1 VGKSYSYEDEEHLLA
16 TLDEVKQFAEKF
28 LNIQLEM
35 MRMISTLSIDD
46 VNEFNHWYVT
56 NPYYMDLQKL
66 VAITQ
71 RK

>member
-1 VGKSYSYEDEEHLLA
+1 MHFREEPLLA
-16 TLDEVKQFAEKF
+16 TLDEVKQFAKEF
-28 LNIQLEM
+28 LKRQLDM
-35 MRMISTLSIDD
+35 MQMISTLSTDD
-46 VNEFNHWYVT
+46 VNEFNQWYVT